1 MRIGARQADML
12 KITPDPRILA
22 ALTAAFP
29 KPSSAAT
36 KALSKYI
43 ALLEQQI
50 STALLNGRNPEQHKL
65 GLYTVS
71 LHHMM
76 NRGGQIGPQ
85 KVRLHNWL
93 NDHGLA
99 LIKKVTTG
107 TNITGKLSEVALTT
121 LASLVITTELD
132 QGWQDTAA
140 VAVDFADVLQNKAL
154 DQDTIISRLCPELS
168 QGIDETQLLELFHV
182 LEVDV
187 GSLKNYMHWLKHDS
201 KHYTAAKKEHALNQA
216 SMILA
221 VANAV
226 DGKYLQRKKPS
237 EFGRVYYQGVSIQN
251 IDRTLRSAVLGQCW
265 EYDIR
270 SSVVCW
276 KMGFAKHLVRS
287 LNSNQTVEE
296 FFKFTLWYIN
306 DKQDLMLNL
315 RAAVFTAQSN
325 VPAKSQ
331 NDLLKQAF
339 TAISFGARVMETGWK
354 DDSGAW
360 QNPAIVDIIKNV
372 QERKRFLANLIVKSF
387 IAEQNLLDAY
397 IFEQVKTQTPE
408 LLSKPL
414 LKTLSGKPAKAKIL
428 AYMYQHAE
436 TQVMDVVRSTAIASG
451 YEPIANVHDAVFF
464 RKSIGVNTLDK
475 IVWAMRDAT
484 NNPYWALKPKEIKR
498 FKRSKNLHEKEESE
512 HQARIT
518 AEEALAKQRSRNRN
532 TNSLQL

>member
-1 MRIGARQADML
+1 ML

-29 KPSSAAT
+29 KPSSAAA
-36 KALSKYI
+36 KALNKYI
-43 ALLEQQI
+43 ALLEAQI

-107 TNITGKLSEVALTT
+107 NNQTGKLSEVALTT

-140 VAVDFADVLQNKAL
+140 VAVDFAEVLQNKAL

-168 QGIDETQLLELFHV
+168 QGIDETQLLEIFDI

-221 VANAV
+221 VTNAL

-270 SSVVCW
+270 SSVVSW

-287 LNSNQTVEE
+287 LNSNQTVEDV
-296 FFKFTLWYIN
+296 FKFTLWYIN

-354 DDSGAW
+354 DHSGAW
-360 QNPAIVDIIKNV
+360 QNPAIVDIIKNA
-372 QERKRFLANLIVKSF
+372 QERKRFLANFVVKSF
-387 IAEQNLLDAY
+387 VAEQNQLDAY

-408 LLSKPL
+408 LLSRPF

-436 TQVMDVVRSTAIASG
+436 TQVMDVVRLTARANG